1 MNARPRLVFVYNA
14 DSGLFNTLADA
25 AHKILSP
32 QTYQCALCKVT
43 YGWFQERGA
52 WRAFLDTLDA
62 DCEFLHRDELHAR
75 FPDLAVD
82 LPAVLC
88 LGKGQPTLC
97 IDAQRLQSCRDLDE
111 LMGLVRAICR
121 APSAEGSTGAARG
134 EAP

>member
-1 MNARPRLVFVYNA
+1 MNARPRLLFVYNA
-14 DSGLFNTLADA
+14 DTGLFNTLADA

-75 FPDLAVD
+75 FPDVAVT
-82 LPAVLC
+82 LPTVLC
-88 LGKGQPTLC
+88 LGDGQPTLC
-97 IDAQRLQSCRDLDE
+97 IDAQRLQACRDLDE
-111 LMGLVRAICR
+111 LMGLVCAICG
-121 APSAEGSTGAARG
+121 AQSAEGSARAARG